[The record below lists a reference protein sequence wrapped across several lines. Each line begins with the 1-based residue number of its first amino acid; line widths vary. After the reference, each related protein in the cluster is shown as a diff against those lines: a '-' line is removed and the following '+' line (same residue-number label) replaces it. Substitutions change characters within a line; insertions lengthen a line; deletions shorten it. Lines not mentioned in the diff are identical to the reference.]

1 MGEKRYYA
9 AMHNIKRLL
18 TVVFALVMAQ
28 SATASY
34 YETLPKNVRMMA
46 LGWVNT
52 GTIKSSFGTN
62 RDQFDYFIRQD
73 LNASSVAD
81 AHPALRAYFDEL
93 KRIDPAAY
101 DAFSFG
107 EYEGSGEANVDVKGL
122 GFAYGV
128 TNHLTLFTI
137 VPLWD
142 AQVRM
147 NIQRTKGNNYAEVQ
161 QILSKHGNTNDTA
174 FLMSQITANFPDA
187 NGGLLQ
193 SIIMNNFG
201 YEPIGNWSGTGFGDV
216 ELGTLYRLTDELD
229 MGLAVSGGVV
239 LPTGRIDNPDILQD
253 VPFGDG
259 QFDIYAEA
267 GGGITLFKGK
277 LDLDTSLRY
286 TYQLPSTKTL
296 RIPEDEDFTLSAN
309 KGDFYEKL
317 GNRITYMASSTWK
330 WNDWF
335 STEARYDFEYQG
347 QATYESQYTDA
358 NRILGINSDFET
370 HMLGLGA
377 NLSTVTLYKKG
388 IFAAPGFIDF
398 KAKTMVNGRNTPKY
412 SRYEFQIRL
421 YF

>member
-1 MGEKRYYA
+1 
-9 AMHNIKRLL
+9 MHKTRLIL
-18 TVVFALVMAQ
+18 TALLGLILATPSFA
-28 SATASY
+28 TY

-73 LNASSVAD
+73 LNSSAVAD

-122 GFAYGV
+122 GFAYGL
-128 TNHLTLFTI
+128 TNHMTLFTI
-137 VPLWD
+137 VPLWS
-142 AQVRM
+142 AEVRM
-147 NIQRTKGNNYAEVQ
+147 NINRTKGNNYSEVQ
-161 QILSKHGNTNDTA
+161 GILNQHGNTSDTA
-174 FLMSQITANFPDA
+174 FLMSQITGSFPDA

-201 YEPIGNWSGTGFGDV
+201 YEPIGNWSGTGFGDI

-229 MGLAVSGGVV
+229 MGFAVSGGVV
-239 LPTGRIDNPDILQD
+239 LPTGRVDDPDILQD
-253 VPFGDG
+253 VGFGDG
-259 QFDIYAEA
+259 QFDIYGEA
-267 GGGITLFKGK
+267 GGGVTLFKGK
-277 LDLDTSLRY
+277 LELDTSIRY

-296 RIPEDEDFTLSAN
+296 RIPEDENFTLSAD
-309 KGDFYEKL
+309 KGEFKEKL
-317 GNRITYMASSTWK
+317 GNRITYMASATWG

-335 STEARYDFEYQG
+335 STQIRYDMESQG
-347 QATYESQYTDA
+347 IATYDSQYTEA
-358 NRILGINSDFET
+358 NRILGVNSDFES
-370 HMLGLGA
+370 HMIGLGA

-412 SRYEFQIRL
+412 DRYELQFRL